1 MKRLSVLL
9 VFLFILSACTAEPI
23 SIPTATVTPSA
34 TLPATTTPT
43 ATIIPASPTLSPTET
58 PVPCDPLVAEFCIT
72 DGHFVLQ
79 RPILPPD
86 NDSVEMTY
94 PFASTAAGTREAH
107 HGVEFINATGVPVH
121 AAADGE
127 VIFAGPDEEAVYSP
141 WKNFYGNVIVIH
153 HADDLFTLYAHLSVI
168 DVEAGQ
174 VVNVGEKIGEVGW
187 TGGAVGSHLHFEV
200 RRGDVEDYFSS
211 LNPELWLIP
220 KADEGALAI
229 SVVDTQGEF
238 QRAEITIQSEGVTY
252 FIKTYEEAF
261 LATDENAAL
270 GLKAGR
276 YRIALLFNG
285 TIYERWVE
293 VQSGKFTQTVIV
305 VI

>member
-1 MKRLSVLL
+1 MKRILIL
-9 VFLFILSACTAEPI
+9 FLFLLTSCAAKPV
-23 SIPTATVTPSA
+23 SIPTAVVAPSE
-34 TLPATTTPT
+34 TLSVASTPT
-43 ATIIPASPTLSPTET
+43 ATDVPFTSMPLPTAT
-58 PVPCDPLVAEFCIT
+58 PIPCDPLVAEFCIT

-127 VIFAGPDEEAVYSP
+127 VIFAGPDVEAVYSP
-141 WKNFYGNVIVIH
+141 WKKFYGNVIVIRH
-153 HADDLFTLYAHLSVI
+153 TDEMFTLYAHLSVM

-200 RRGDVEDYFSS
+200 RRGDAEDYFSS

-238 QRAEITIQSEGVTY
+238 QRAEITIQSESGTY

-261 LATDENAAL
+261 LTMDENAVL

>member
-1 MKRLSVLL
+1 MKRILIL
-9 VFLFILSACTAEPI
+9 FLFLLTSCAAKPV
-23 SIPTATVTPSA
+23 SIPTAVVAPSE
-34 TLPATTTPT
+34 TLSVASTPT
-43 ATIIPASPTLSPTET
+43 ATDVPFTSMPLPTAT
-58 PVPCDPLVAEFCIT
+58 PIPCDPLVAEFCIT

-94 PFASTAAGTREAH
+94 PFASTAAWTREAH

-121 AAADGE
+121 AAADGQ
-127 VIFAGPDEEAVYSP
+127 VVFAGPDEEAVYSP

-238 QRAEITIQSEGVTY
+238 QRAEITIQSESGTY

-261 LATDENAAL
+261 LTMDENAAL

>member
-1 MKRLSVLL
+1 MKRILIL
-9 VFLFILSACTAEPI
+9 FLFLLTSCAAKPV
-23 SIPTATVTPSA
+23 SIPTAVVAPSE
-34 TLPATTTPT
+34 TLSVASTPT
-43 ATIIPASPTLSPTET
+43 ATDVPFTSMPLPTAT
-58 PVPCDPLVAEFCIT
+58 PIPCDPLVAEFCIT

-121 AAADGE
+121 AAADGQ
-127 VIFAGPDEEAVYSP
+127 VVFAGPDEEAVYSP

-200 RRGDVEDYFSS
+200 RRGDAEDYFSS

>member
-1 MKRLSVLL
+1 
-9 VFLFILSACTAEPI
+9 
-23 SIPTATVTPSA
+23 
-34 TLPATTTPT
+34 
-43 ATIIPASPTLSPTET
+43 
-58 PVPCDPLVAEFCIT
+58 
-72 DGHFVLQ
+72 
-79 RPILPPD
+79 
-86 NDSVEMTY
+86 MTY